1 MKHEMTQENATCCSK
16 SACKCPIT
24 GLPIHKVIFGA
35 IMLTLF
41 GLTAWNTVKINK
53 IFSAQVA
60 QYGNE
65 ANMNEYL
72 KITQTTGFINNVKQ
86 GLDGLKAQVGLSTE
100 VNSEETDTTETTTE
114 ETGDT
119 KTVQSTEVVNTN
131 VANGDAKWAANGKE
145 AFTYFGLQGT
155 PGNVV
160 LNTKTGNYKAIGG
173 AYPKDVFEKAVA
185 TIKAGE
191 AQSDE
196 AGQAGTLTQ
205 EQIAALLKGAYYYKN
220 EGAEIVIVEY
230 SDLLCPY
237 CQRHFDN
244 KTIESIV
251 DADATVALVFKN
263 NPIAQLHPTAPIGAK
278 GAECAGQLGG
288 SKAFYNFIAKGFT
301 YSTFNNDNVTEI
313 ATSIGLDK
321 AQFVAC
327 LNK

>member
-1 MKHEMTQENATCCSK
+1 MKHEMTKENATCCSS

-24 GLPIHKVIFGA
+24 GLPIHKVVYGLLILVLFV
-35 IMLTLF
+35 LTS
-41 GLTAWNTVKINK
+41 WNTVKINK
-53 IFSAQVA
+53 IYSAQIA

-72 KITQTTGFINNVKQ
+72 KITQTTGFIDNVKH
-86 GLDGLKAQVGLSTE
+86 GIDSMKAQVGLTNE
-100 VNSEETDTTETTTE
+100 NEADTKHAETQTE

-119 KTVQSTEVVNTN
+119 KTEQNTEVVNTQ
-131 VANGDAKWAANGKE
+131 VANGEAKWAVNAQE
-145 AFTYFGLQGT
+145 ALNYFGLQGT

-160 LNTKTGNYKAIGG
+160 LNTKTGHYKAIGG
-173 AYPKDVFEKAVA
+173 AYPQSQFEAAVA

-191 AQSDE
+191 AKTDE

-205 EQIAALLKGAYYYKN
+205 EQIAALLKGVHYYKN

-230 SDLLCPY
+230 SDLLCPF
-237 CQRHFDN
+237 CQRHFN
-244 KTIESIV
+244 AKTLENIV
-251 DADATVALVFKN
+251 NADKGVALVFKN

-278 GAECAGQLGG
+278 GAECAGQIGG
-288 SKAFYNFIAKGFT
+288 SQAFYNFIAKAFS

-321 AQFVAC
+321 AQFSAC
-327 LNK
+327 LTK

>member
-1 MKHEMTQENATCCSK
+1 M
-16 SACKCPIT
+16 
-24 GLPIHKVIFGA
+24 
-35 IMLTLF
+35 
-41 GLTAWNTVKINK
+41 
-53 IFSAQVA
+53 
-60 QYGNE
+60 
-65 ANMNEYL
+65 
-72 KITQTTGFINNVKQ
+72 
-86 GLDGLKAQVGLSTE
+86 
-100 VNSEETDTTETTTE
+100 
-114 ETGDT
+114 
-119 KTVQSTEVVNTN
+119 
-131 VANGDAKWAANGKE
+131 
-145 AFTYFGLQGT
+145 
-155 PGNVV
+155 
-160 LNTKTGNYKAIGG
+160 
-173 AYPKDVFEKAVA
+173 
-185 TIKAGE
+185 
-191 AQSDE
+191 
-196 AGQAGTLTQ
+196 
-205 EQIAALLKGAYYYKN
+205 LKGAYYYKN

-237 CQRHFDN
+237 CQKHFDN